1 MTNETIIKK
10 WRSGLTAMQVA
21 EEYMKSHNKEAKVK
35 KEPKI
40 NKKQAAAF
48 VYPIIYEFETKDWRK
63 K

>member
-1 MTNETIIKK
+1 MTNEIIIKR

-21 EEYMKSHNKEAKVK
+21 EEYMESYNKKAKQN